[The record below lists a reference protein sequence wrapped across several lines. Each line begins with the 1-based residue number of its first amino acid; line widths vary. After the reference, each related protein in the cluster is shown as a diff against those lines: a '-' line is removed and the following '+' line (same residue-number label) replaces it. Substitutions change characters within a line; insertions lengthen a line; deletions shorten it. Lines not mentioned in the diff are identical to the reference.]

1 MNIRTRFAL
10 VTSGI
15 VLVLSIVLSAGAYGI
30 ATRQL
35 RGQVDDSLASRAT
48 RILAMLEQ
56 PGARPDSI
64 MNRDLR
70 DEILQTELDAITQ
83 LDIPRIGPVA
93 RVNSPVIPTSPD
105 DEEMRAQVGKVRYFR
120 FDAIDGT
127 SYRALTVVAGDGVL
141 VQVAKD
147 LSIVDDAARGMR
159 AWFPAF
165 TALAVGLS
173 GLVGWFFAR
182 RISAP
187 LEELADTAD
196 RIARTR
202 DPAEHIAHSGSDEVG
217 RLSGSFNTML
227 AALRDSLDRQRRL
240 VQDAGHE
247 LRTPLTSLRAN
258 TELLDRADL
267 AGPERDAVLA
277 DMRAEI
283 DELVS
288 LGAELSALAS
298 DQTTTED
305 PVDCDLA
312 EVAEEV
318 AARANRRAGDASPVS
333 VHAGEGTRVRARAFQ
348 LERAVTNLV
357 DNALKFAGTNAS
369 VEVHVVDGRIEVR
382 DNGPGIAD
390 EDKPRV
396 WDRFWRSES
405 GRALPGSGLGLAIV
419 HQFALDHGA
428 QAYVLDNVGGGSILG
443 IQFPP
448 AAG

>member
-1 MNIRTRFAL
+1 MNLRTRFAL
-10 VTSGI
+10 VTAGI

-35 RGQVDDSLASRAT
+35 RGQIDDSLASRAT
-48 RILAMLEQ
+48 RILAMLER

-93 RVNSPVIPTSPD
+93 RVNSPVIPTSD
-105 DEEMRAQVGKVRYFR
+105 GDEAMRGQEGRIRYFR
-120 FDAIDGT
+120 FDAVDGT

-141 VQVAKD
+141 VQLAKD

-187 LEELADTAD
+187 LEDLADTAD

-202 DPAEHIAHSGSDEVG
+202 DPDEHIAHSGSDEVG

-258 TELLDRADL
+258 TELLGRADL
-267 AGPERDAVLA
+267 AASERAGVLA

-288 LGAELSALAS
+288 LGAELNALAS
-298 DQTTTED
+298 DQTAAEE
-305 PVDCDLA
+305 PVECDLA
-312 EVAEEV
+312 EVADDV
-318 AARANRRAGDASPVS
+318 AARANRRAGEGTPVS
-333 VHAGEGTRVRARAFQ
+333 VHAGEGTKVRARAFQ
-348 LERAVTNLV
+348 LERAVANLV
-357 DNALKFAGTNAS
+357 DNALKFSGPDAR
-369 VEVHVVDGRIEVR
+369 VEVHVGAGRIEVR
-382 DNGPGIAD
+382 DNGPGISD
-390 EDKPRV
+390 EDKARV

-405 GRALPGSGLGLAIV
+405 GRSLPGSGLGLAIV
-419 HQFALDHGA
+419 HQFALDHDA
-428 QAYVLDNVGGGSILG
+428 HAYVLDNAGGGAIVG

-448 AAG
+448 SAG